1 MGCVVL
7 DAGQGRG
14 GRGGGAT
21 GGGQWAVG
29 REVDSRKPNNAK
41 IPGGVVSY
49 LELRKQSTNCN
60 RPGEEVS

>member
-1 MGCVVL
+1 MGGVVL

-14 GRGGGAT
+14 GRGGGLR
-21 GGGQWAVG
+21 GVG
-29 REVDSRKPNNAK
+29 REVGSRKPNNAK